1 MEITR
6 EHTPE
11 ATPSLGRYQIDRR
24 SSAVR
29 FRSRHMFGL
38 APVRGAFAV
47 RAGTIDVTEPFTA
60 SRISADIEVAS
71 FSTGNGQ
78 RDASVRSSR
87 FLDADQYPV
96 ISFSSTG
103 VDGRVLTGTVTVRD
117 VTRPV
122 RLLVELSD
130 VSARSFTA
138 RATVRIDRYDFG
150 VTASRGLAGRYL
162 DLSVEARCVRS

>member
-1 MEITR
+1 
-6 EHTPE
+6 
-11 ATPSLGRYQIDRR
+11 
-24 SSAVR
+24 
-29 FRSRHMFGL
+29 MFGL

-47 RAGTIDVTEPFTA
+47 RTGTIDVTEPFTA

-130 VSARSFTA
+130 VSARSFTV

-162 DLSVEARCVRS
+162 DLSVEARCVRN

>member
-6 EHTPE
+6 ENTAAVTP
-11 ATPSLGRYQIDRR
+11 PLSRYQIDPP

-29 FRSRHMFGL
+29 FQTRHMFGL
-38 APVRGAFAV
+38 APVRGTFAV
-47 RAGTIDVTEPFTA
+47 RAGTVDVTEPLTA
-60 SRISADIEVAS
+60 SRISAEIDVAS

-78 RDASVRSSR
+78 PDASVRSSR

-96 ISFSSTG
+96 ISFSSTCL
-103 VDGRVLTGTVTVRD
+103 DGRVLTGTLTVRD

-122 RLLVELSD
+122 SLLVELSD
-130 VSARSFTA
+130 VSARSFTSHT
-138 RATVRIDRYDFG
+138 TVRIDRTEFG
-150 VTASRGLAGRYL
+150 VTARRGLAGRYP